1 VTWPVPTIAELANYT
16 GRPVESYTGYA
27 NSALLQ
33 ATMMF
38 TILSE
43 NSVAD
48 YAGMNADFRQLANM
62 GVMAMAD
69 WLYLRWPYQQV
80 MASPLQSEEI
90 GSYSYSKPIQEMA
103 RNAQAIEVTSE
114 KTGVDMFDLAV
125 RRLAK
130 RQSLDGVYFGQITGF
145 EHYAKDDLAYVKWD
159 PHEGRMVLVG
169 PADRDQLDL
178 QFFDV
183 NAQSFPMDP
192 GLLQVA
198 ICLLTSYS

>member
-1 VTWPVPTIAELANYT
+1 MAWPVPTVPELANYS
-16 GRPVESYTGYA
+16 GRPVGSYTTYA

-33 ATMMF
+33 ATIMF

-43 NSVAD
+43 LGAGD
-48 YAGMNADFRQLANM
+48 YAGMSPDYQTLANL

-80 MASPLQSEEI
+80 MANPLQNETI

-114 KTGVDMFDLAV
+114 KTGVDMFDLAI

-130 RQSLDGVYFGQITGF
+130 RQSLAGVFFGQITGF
-145 EHYAKDDLAYVKWD
+145 EHFARDDAARIKWD
-159 PHEGRMVLVG
+159 REEGRMVLIG
-169 PADRDQLDL
+169 PADVDKIDQ
-178 QFFDV
+178 QFF
-183 NAQSFPMDP
+183 SISSEMFPADP
-192 GLLQVA
+192 
-198 ICLLTSYS
+198 S

>member
-1 VTWPVPTIAELANYT
+1 MTWPVPTPAELSQYS
-16 GRPVESYTGYA
+16 GRPLASYTSYV

-43 NSVAD
+43 LGADD
-48 YAGMNADFRQLANM
+48 YAGMSPDYQQLAGM

-80 MASPLQSEEI
+80 IASPLQNETI

-114 KTGVDMFDLAV
+114 QTGVPMFDLAI
-125 RRLAK
+125 RRLA
-130 RQSLDGVYFGQITGF
+130 RRRSLFGVFYGQITGF
-145 EHYAKDDLAYVKWD
+145 EHTGRDDLARVEWD
-159 PHEGRMVLVG
+159 PHEGRMCLVG
-169 PADRDQLDL
+169 PADRDKIDW
-178 QFFDV
+178 QFFSIS
-183 NAQSFPMDP
+183 AESFPADP
-192 GLLQVA
+192 
-198 ICLLTSYS
+198 S

>member
-1 VTWPVPTIAELANYT
+1 VTWPVPTAAELSEYT
-16 GRPVESYTGYA
+16 GRPLVSYTSYV

-43 NSVAD
+43 LSAD
-48 YAGMNADFRQLANM
+48 AYAGMSADYQSLANM
-62 GVMAMAD
+62 GIMAMAD

-80 MASPLQSEEI
+80 MASPLQNETI

-114 KTGVDMFDLAV
+114 KTGVDMFDLAI
-125 RRLAK
+125 RRLAV
-130 RQSLDGVYFGQITGF
+130 RQSLGGVFYGQITGF
-145 EHYAKDDLAYVKWD
+145 EHSGRDDLAKIKWD
-159 PHEGRMVLVG
+159 PKENRMVLVG
-169 PADRDQLDL
+169 PADVDKIDW

-183 NAQSFPMDP
+183 NAQMFPMDP
-192 GLLQVA
+192 GV
-198 ICLLTSYS
+198 

>member
-1 VTWPVPTIAELANYT
+1 MWPVPTIAELADYT
-16 GRPVESYTGYA
+16 GRPVTSYTGYA

-48 YAGMNADFRQLANM
+48 YAGMPADYQQLANM

-80 MASPLQSEEI
+80 MASPLQNETI

-114 KTGVDMFDLAV
+114 KTGVDMFDLAI

-145 EHYAKDDLAYVKWD
+145 EHYAKDDLARVKWD
-159 PHEGRMVLVG
+159 PREGRMVLVG
-169 PADRDQLDL
+169 PADVDQLDM
-178 QFFDV
+178 QWFDV
-183 NAQSFPMDP
+183 NSQSFPQDP
-192 GLLQVA
+192 G
-198 ICLLTSYS
+198 I

>member
-1 VTWPVPTIAELANYT
+1 MPWPVPTVAELANYS
-16 GRPVESYTGYA
+16 GRPVTSYTGYA

-33 ATMMF
+33 AAIMF

-43 NSVAD
+43 LGADDYGGLSAD
-48 YAGMNADFRQLANM
+48 YQLLANM

-80 MASPLQSEEI
+80 MANPLQAEEI

-114 KTGVDMFDLAV
+114 KTGVDMFDLAI
-125 RRLAK
+125 RRLAR
-130 RQSLDGVYFGQITGF
+130 RQSLAGVFYGQITGF
-145 EHYAKDDLAYVKWD
+145 EHFAKDDLARIKWD
-159 PHEGRMVLVG
+159 PEEGRMVLVG
-169 PADRDQLDL
+169 PADRDQLDM

-183 NAQSFPMDP
+183 NAQSFPTDP
-192 GLLQVA
+192 G
-198 ICLLTSYS
+198 I